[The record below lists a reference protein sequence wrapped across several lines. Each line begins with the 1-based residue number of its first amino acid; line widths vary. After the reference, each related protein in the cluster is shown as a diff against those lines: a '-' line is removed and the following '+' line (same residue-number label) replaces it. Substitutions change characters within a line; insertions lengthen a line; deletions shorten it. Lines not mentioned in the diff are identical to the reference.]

1 MRLGTRQHPAISTSV
16 QPPAPVENV
25 LYYILLQLT
34 QYVSAFRIV
43 RYISFRAAAAAV
55 TALLVAFVV
64 GPVIVRALRRLQM
77 HQVVREGTPDTH
89 QSKSM
94 TPTMG
99 GLIILAATVVPTLL
113 WVRLDNRYALCA
125 LLVMVWMGGIGFLDD
140 YLKFRQKREGRKN
153 EGLVERYKLAGQIT
167 AGLALGLYVW
177 QFPLST
183 LPGASTTLPFYKW
196 MLIVPATV
204 GLGWLYVAFVTFI
217 LTGTS
222 NAVNLTDGLDGLA
235 AGLAAIAAVTF
246 AVFAYVMGRVDTSAY
261 LNIFYLRNAGELTIF
276 CSAIFGACVGFLWYN
291 SHPAEV
297 FMGDTGSLA
306 LGGAL
311 GVISILLKSEFVLL
325 LVGGVFVA
333 EMMSVIIQ
341 RFVFKVHRRRKGLE
355 YAQSHRVFRLAP
367 LHHHFEKGGW
377 DESQVVVRFG
387 ILGILC
393 AFFALTTL
401 KLR

>member
-1 MRLGTRQHPAISTSV
+1 M
-16 QPPAPVENV
+16 
-25 LYYILLQLT
+25 LYYLLIPLT

-55 TALLVAFVV
+55 TALLVAFIV

-89 QSKSM
+89 KAKSM

-99 GLIILAATVVPTLL
+99 GLIILAATIVPTLL

-125 LLVMVWMGGIGFLDD
+125 LLVMAWMGAIGFLDD
-140 YLKFRQKREGRKN
+140 YLKFKQRREGKKN

-177 QFPLST
+177 LQPLST

-196 MLIVPATV
+196 MLIVPATAS
-204 GLGWLYVAFVTFI
+204 LAWLYVAFVTFI

-246 AVFAYVMGRVDTSAY
+246 AVFAYVMGRVDMSAY

-276 CSAIFGACVGFLWYN
+276 CAAIFGACVGFLWYN
-291 SHPAEV
+291 CHPAEV

-311 GVISILLKSEFVLL
+311 GAVAILLKSEFLL
-325 LVGGVFVA
+325 LIVGAVFVA
-333 EMMSVIIQ
+333 ETASVILQ
-341 RFVFKVHRRRKGLE
+341 RSVFKYRKWRYGLE
-355 YAQSHRVFRLAP
+355 YAKTHRLFLRAP
-367 LHHHFEKGGW
+367 LHHHFELKGW
-377 DESQVVVRFG
+377 HEVQVVTRFW

-393 AFFALTTL
+393 AFLALSTL

>member
-1 MRLGTRQHPAISTSV
+1 
-16 QPPAPVENV
+16 V
-25 LYYILLQLT
+25 LYYFLVPLAKQ
-34 QYVSAFRIV
+34 FRILNV
-43 RYISFRAAAAAV
+43 FQYISLRAVGAAV
-55 TALLVAFVV
+55 TALLLTFIV
-64 GPVIVRALRRLQM
+64 GPIILRALRDQAF
-77 HQVVREGTPDTH
+77 HQVVREGTPDSH
-89 QSKSM
+89 QSKSS

-99 GLIILAATVVPTLL
+99 GLIILAATIVPTLL

-125 LLVMVWMGGIGFLDD
+125 LLVMAWMGGIGFLDD
-140 YLKFRQKREGRKN
+140 YLKFKQRREGKKN
-153 EGLVERYKLAGQIT
+153 EGLVERYKLMGQVSAGI
-167 AGLALGLYVW
+167 ALGIYVW
-177 QFPLST
+177 QHPLST

-196 MLIVPATV
+196 MLIVPATLW
-204 GLGWLYVAFVTFI
+204 LGWLYVAFVTFI

-235 AGLAAIAAVTF
+235 AGLVAIAAVTF
-246 AVFAYVMGRVDTSAY
+246 AMFAYVMGRVDTSAY

-276 CSAIFGACVGFLWYN
+276 CSAMFGACVGFLWYN

-311 GVISILLKSEFVLL
+311 GAVAILLKSEFLL
-325 LVGGVFVA
+325 LIVGGVFVA
-333 EMMSVIIQ
+333 ETASVILQ
-341 RFVFKVHRRRKGLE
+341 RAVFKYRKKTHNEDYAKKHRLFRR
-355 YAQSHRVFRLAP
+355 AP
-367 LHHHFEKGGW
+367 LHHHFELKGW
-377 DESQVVVRFG
+377 HEVQVVTRFW

>member
-1 MRLGTRQHPAISTSV
+1 M
-16 QPPAPVENV
+16 
-25 LYYILLQLT
+25 LYYLLLPLT
-34 QYVSAFRIV
+34 PYFSAFRVV

-55 TALLVAFVV
+55 TALLVAFIV
-64 GPVIVRALRRLQM
+64 GPFIVKALRRRQM
-77 HQVVREGTPDTH
+77 HQVVREGTPDSH
-89 QSKSM
+89 QAKSM

-99 GLIILAATVVPTLL
+99 GLIILVATIVPTLL

-125 LLVMVWMGGIGFLDD
+125 LLVMTWMGAIGFLDD
-140 YLKFRQKREGRKN
+140 YLKFKQKREGLKN
-153 EGLVERYKLAGQIT
+153 EGLVERYKLAGQVT

-177 QFPLST
+177 LYPLST

-217 LTGTS
+217 LTGMS

-235 AGLAAIAAVTF
+235 SGLAAIAAATF
-246 AVFAYVMGRVDTSAY
+246 AVFAYIMGRSDFSSY
-261 LNIFYLRNAGELTIF
+261 LNIFYLRNAGELTVF
-276 CSAIFGACVGFLWYN
+276 CAAIFGACVGFLWYN

-311 GVISILLKSEFVLL
+311 GAVAILLKSEFLL
-325 LVGGVFVA
+325 LIVGGVFVLETA
-333 EMMSVIIQ
+333 SVILQ
-341 RFVFKVHRRRKGLE
+341 RTVFKYRKRRYGDEFAK
-355 YAQSHRVFRLAP
+355 ANRVFRRAP
-367 LHHHFEKGGW
+367 LHHHFELKGW
-377 DESQVVVRFG
+377 HEVQVVTRFW

-393 AFFALTTL
+393 AFLALTTL

>member
-1 MRLGTRQHPAISTSV
+1 M
-16 QPPAPVENV
+16 

-140 YLKFRQKREGRKN
+140 YLKFRQKREGKKN

-222 NAVNLTDGLDGLA
+222 NAVNLTDGLDGRA

-311 GVISILLKSEFVLL
+311 GAVAILLKSEFLL
-325 LVGGVFVA
+325 LIVGGVFVA
-333 EMMSVIIQ
+333 ETASVILQ
-341 RFVFKVHRRRKGLE
+341 RSVFKYRKARYGLDD
-355 YAQSHRVFRLAP
+355 AKARRVFRRAP
-367 LHHHFEKGGW
+367 LHHHFELKGW
-377 DESQVVVRFG
+377 HEVQVVTRFW

>member
-1 MRLGTRQHPAISTSV
+1 M
-16 QPPAPVENV
+16 
-25 LYYILLQLT
+25 LYTLFLQLT

-89 QSKSM
+89 QAKSM

-99 GLIILAATVVPTLL
+99 GLIILAATIVPTLL
-113 WVRLDNRYALCA
+113 WVRLDNRYVLCA

-140 YLKFRQKREGRKN
+140 YLKFRQKREGKKN
-153 EGLVERYKLAGQIT
+153 EGLVERYKLAGQVT
-167 AGLALGLYVW
+167 AGLALGLYLW
-177 QFPLST
+177 QVPLST

-196 MLIVPATV
+196 MLIVPAATW
-204 GLGWLYVAFVTFI
+204 LAWLYVPFVTFI
-217 LTGTS
+217 LTGVS
-222 NAVNLTDGLDGLA
+222 NAVNLTDGLDGLS
-235 AGLAAIAAVTF
+235 AGLVAIAAVTF

-291 SHPAEV
+291 CHPAQV

-311 GVISILLKSEFVLL
+311 GAVAILLKSEFLL
-325 LVGGVFVA
+325 LIVGGVFVA
-333 EMMSVIIQ
+333 ETASVIIQ
-341 RFVFKVHRRRKGLE
+341 RSVFKYRKRRYGDE
-355 YAQSHRVFRLAP
+355 YAKAHRVFKRAP
-367 LHHHFEKGGW
+367 LHHHFELKGW
-377 DESQVVVRFG
+377 HEVQVVTRFW
-387 ILGILC
+387 ILGLLC